1 MSEDRESTST
11 ELARRLL
18 TLAPRYVQWSAM
30 SLRAHRVDGDPSFRQ
45 LAVLFMLRDGVASP
59 AGIAQRLGIS
69 RAVVTGLL
77 DRLEERGLIRRAP
90 DLADR
95 RRLRI
100 VTTAA
105 GLDASERLGHAV
117 VADLAAELGVTSPG
131 ERAALATALALLE
144 RKIETLLAQTPAP
157 ADPDPEPEPWADK
170 PGSTP
175 SLAPRNG
182 SRDERESSMDSET
195 KQGSVATAAPE
206 PAHDEMVTTINF
218 QDPDFRANAYTL
230 YEELRARGPV
240 SKVRRLTGR
249 EEEEGERALPRS
261 GLFASESNLVT
272 HYDEGVAA
280 MLDDRFTVDPAKV
293 LSPDQ
298 QEEMAAR
305 MADAPRISRALSR
318 NLLTLDPPDH
328 TRLRKLV
335 QPSFTGRAMASL
347 DARIQKITD
356 DLLDQAEQ
364 NAAGRGESAPDRAME
379 LVRDFAYPL
388 PVTVISDMVGIPEED
403 RLQARYWTENLLKVQ
418 GADSATMQDIQ
429 QRLSEFGE
437 YLEDLFERRRH
448 DPQDDLISRL
458 VAAEEDGDTLSPE
471 EMLSMVFVVYV
482 AGFVTTV
489 NLIGNGIMALLTH
502 PAELAK
508 FRANPELAANVVE
521 ETLRY
526 WGPAESTLPR
536 IAMADLQIGDTVIR
550 RGEAMQAG
558 LASMNRDPQ
567 RFAHPEVYDIERG
580 DANRHVAFG
589 KGVHVCLGAPLARL
603 EGRIAFETIFRRY
616 PDLRLAVPADE
627 VHWHRDLIRGYAEIP
642 LRF

>member
-1 MSEDRESTST
+1 MENE
-11 ELARRLL
+11 
-18 TLAPRYVQWSAM
+18 
-30 SLRAHRVDGDPSFRQ
+30 
-45 LAVLFMLRDGVASP
+45 
-59 AGIAQRLGIS
+59 
-69 RAVVTGLL
+69 
-77 DRLEERGLIRRAP
+77 
-90 DLADR
+90 
-95 RRLRI
+95 
-100 VTTAA
+100 TT
-105 GLDASERLGHAV
+105 
-117 VADLAAELGVTSPG
+117 
-131 ERAALATALALLE
+131 
-144 RKIETLLAQTPAP
+144 
-157 ADPDPEPEPWADK
+157 
-170 PGSTP
+170 
-175 SLAPRNG
+175 
-182 SRDERESSMDSET
+182 
-195 KQGSVATAAPE
+195 QGGVATATPE
-206 PAHDEMVTTINF
+206 PAHAEVVAEFNF
-218 QDPDFRANAYTL
+218 QDPEFRANAYAV
-230 YEELRARGPV
+230 YEELRAQGPV

-249 EEEEGERALPRS
+249 EDEEGERALPRT
-261 GLFASESNLVT
+261 GFFTSESNLVT
-272 HYDEGVAA
+272 HYDEGVTA

-293 LSPDQ
+293 MSPEQ
-298 QEEMAAR
+298 QAEVAAR
-305 MADAPRISRALSR
+305 MAEAPRITRALSR

-364 NAAGRGESAPDRAME
+364 AAAARGETAPDRIME

-418 GADSATMQDIQ
+418 GADPETMQDIQ
-429 QRLSEFGE
+429 QRLSDFGD
-437 YLEDLFERRRH
+437 YLEALFERRRH

-489 NLIGNGIMALLTH
+489 NLIGNGVMALLTH

-536 IAMADLQIGDTVIR
+536 IAMEDVQIGDTVIR

-603 EGRIAFETIFRRY
+603 EGRIAFETLFRRY
-616 PDLRLAVPADE
+616 PHLRLAVPAAD

-642 LRF
+642 LSF

>member
-1 MSEDRESTST
+1 MTSDPEST

-18 TLAPRYVQWSAM
+18 TLAPRYVQWSAAA
-30 SLRAHRVDGDPSFRQ
+30 LRAHRIEGDPSFRQ
-45 LAVLFMLRDGVASP
+45 LAVLFMLREDIASP
-59 AGIAQRLGIS
+59 AAIAQRLGIS

-77 DRLEERGLIRRAP
+77 DRLAERGLIRREP
-90 DLADR
+90 DPADR

-100 VTTAA
+100 VMTAA
-105 GLDASERLGHAV
+105 GLDASERLGRAV
-117 VADLAAELGVTSPG
+117 VDDLAAALGVSAPG
-131 ERAALATALALLE
+131 ERAALAAALALLE
-144 RKIETLLAQTPAP
+144 RVIAELGDQAPTPADVAREPASRIHGQPGSRPVPALRQKPDNERNPTVESQTKPGGAAAAPAP
-157 ADPDPEPEPWADK
+157 AGAGEAV
-170 PGSTP
+170 S
-175 SLAPRNG
+175 
-182 SRDERESSMDSET
+182 
-195 KQGSVATAAPE
+195 
-206 PAHDEMVTTINF
+206 INF
-218 QDPDFRANAYTL
+218 QDPEFRANAYAL
-230 YEELRARGPV
+230 YEDLRAQGPV
-240 SKVRRLTGR
+240 SKVHRLTGR
-249 EEEEGERALPRS
+249 EDEEGERALPRT
-261 GLFASESNLVT
+261 GFFATDSYLVT

-293 LSPDQ
+293 MDPEQ
-298 QEEMAAR
+298 QPAVAAQ
-305 MADAPRISRALSR
+305 AAEAPRITRALGR

-364 NAAGRGESAPDRAME
+364 SAAGRGEAAPDRTME

-403 RLQARYWTENLLKVQ
+403 RLQARHWTENLLKVQ
-418 GADSATMQDIQ
+418 GADAETMQDIQ
-429 QRLSEFGE
+429 QRLTEFGD
-437 YLEDLFERRRH
+437 YLENLFERRRH
-448 DPQDDLISRL
+448 DPRDDLISRL
-458 VAAEEDGDTLSPE
+458 VAAEEDGDKLSSE
-471 EMLSMVFVVYV
+471 ELLSMVFVVYV

-489 NLIGNGIMALLTH
+489 NLIGNGVMALLTH

-536 IAMADLQIGDTVIR
+536 IAMEDLRIGDTVIR

-567 RFAHPEVYDIERG
+567 RFAHPEVYDIARE

-603 EGRIAFETIFRRY
+603 EGRIAFETLFRRY
-616 PDLRLAVPADE
+616 PDLRLAVPAE
-627 VHWHRDLIRGYAEIP
+627 QVHWHRDLIRGYAEIP
-642 LRF
+642 LRY